1 MIRCPSCE
9 SVESAIVERV
19 HFGDGRAADRR
30 ECAMCGEQWMA
41 PASPQPDAGG
51 DETIELRGDTL
62 SDDPSESADGVE
74 EWFR

>member
-1 MIRCPSCE
+1 
-9 SVESAIVERV
+9 VERV

-41 PASPQPDAGG
+41 PASQQAEAGG
-51 DETIELRGDTL
+51 VETIELRGDTAV
-62 SDDPSESADGVE
+62 DDASESADGIE